1 MGGSSDNGAKK
12 AAKAQQAMLHQ
23 QIAEQKAAYKDAKG
37 LYQPYSDAGLGGL
50 TSYLDLLGQNGND
63 AQAQAISGLEQTPG
77 YQAQLESGQRAVL
90 QNASATGGLR
100 GGNVQ
105 QGLAEFGSGLF
116 GNYYQNMLGQLGAL
130 QQQGMNVQ
138 TNLAN
143 ARMGVAGNVGNA
155 YSAMGDAQAQGILG
169 GQGGGQGGGFGGMAS
184 GALSGAASGAMMG
197 SVVPGIGTMAGAI
210 GGGVLGALGG
220 K

>member
-1 MGGSSDNGAKK
+1 MGGNKDDSAKK
-12 AAKAQQAMLHQ
+12 AAKAQQAMLQQ
-23 QIAEQKAAYKDAKG
+23 QIAEQRAAYGDAQG
-37 LYQPYSDAGLGGL
+37 LFQPYQEAGFGGL
-50 TSYLDLLGQNGND
+50 NSYLNLLGQNGND
-63 AQAQAISGLEQTPG
+63 AQQQAISGIEQTPG
-77 YQAQLESGQRAVL
+77 YQAQLDAGQRTIL

-143 ARMGVAGNVGNA
+143 ARMGVGGNVGNA
-155 YSAMGDAQAQGILG
+155 YSAMGDAQAQGIL
-169 GQGGGQGGGFGGMAS
+169 GGQGGGFGGMAS

-210 GGGVLGALGG
+210 GGGALGALGG